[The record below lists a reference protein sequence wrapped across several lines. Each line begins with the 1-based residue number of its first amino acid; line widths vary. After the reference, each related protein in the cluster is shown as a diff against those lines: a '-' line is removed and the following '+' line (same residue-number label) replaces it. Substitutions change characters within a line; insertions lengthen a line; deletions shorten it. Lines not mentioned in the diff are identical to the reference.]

1 MINKSQNNSNFI
13 QSQIFN
19 PFHGGIAL
27 GAIYAMDDLD
37 AYETSIL
44 VFIGSKLVV
53 HGDHHA
59 WLKMSKREIISA
71 TKIGRSKVTQVIQ
84 TLLDKSYIY
93 VESNFDEF
101 NSQQEN
107 TYYLSD
113 YLFAKYIE
121 MYESRPKRRQSVT
134 TPAVLRTPPGHEA
147 ACYNTSV
154 ASLSSVVDSL
164 EAERS
169 EEKEN
174 KNNNIELKY
183 CGSGVEDEPLRL
195 CQSCRNFEQKEDSG
209 SPSDRSAH
217 KLEEVDLGNF
227 EDIQKKKIS
236 AKDQF
241 EAKISQVAID
251 HPEYIPLKVTSSHR
265 KMIAIFRITDPKVKK
280 KSWVKDN
287 DIHFFTDQVF
297 DKYGDIA
304 HNIID
309 VLYKD
314 MKDTGKCG
322 QIAWDINTAF
332 KRVEIAYSRYLKMKD
347 RKND

>member
-1 MINKSQNNSNFI
+1 MIN
-13 QSQIFN
+13 QSQIDEINFN
-19 PFHGGIAL
+19 SNNSPLRSKIFDPFHGGRAL
-27 GAIYAMDDLD
+27 GAIYGLDDINV
-37 AYETSIL
+37 YETAIL
-44 VFIGSKLVV
+44 LFIGNKHVFHEEDRILARVSRK
-53 HGDHHA
+53 
-59 WLKMSKREIISA
+59 EICKA
-71 TKIGRSKVTQVIQ
+71 TKISLPTFCRSVKSLIDKNYLYISNNYDNNGLQV
-84 TLLDKSYIY
+84 
-93 VESNFDEF
+93 
-101 NSQQEN
+101 EN
-107 TYYLSD
+107 TYYITD
-113 YLFAKYIE
+113 YLFIKYAA
-121 MYESRPKRRQSVT
+121 SRGVNLREYQAE
-134 TPAVLRTPPGHEA
+134 TPGVSHREI
-147 ACYNTSV
+147 YNTSV
-154 ASLSSVVDSL
+154 AIPSFDVDSL

-183 CGSGVEDEPLRL
+183 CGSGAEGEPLSL
-195 CQSCRNFEQKEDSG
+195 CQSCRNFEKIEDSG
-209 SPSDRSAH
+209 YPSDRSAH